1 MSFSVT
7 GYVLEPTRVGQAN
20 SPFTFTPNIF
30 VANQVT
36 FDTAYPSD
44 ESVPST
50 QYLVQ
55 IIQDGDLPD
64 AVFGWS
70 RNEVV
75 QRFDYDGR
83 DQRFKTLPGSGVEVL
98 GQLGPDSN
106 TTRLKATKPLSTN
119 LVTYPIRVSVGTG
132 GSGSGTTFTV
142 SLVLNDGSF
151 GSPASGTV
159 ELSRDTGNL
168 NWNTSDLTT
177 YGGQDVRFQ
186 RQTFFTFG
194 ESSGRLGVIGTPLLL
209 NPLPA
214 TSQHPLVRIGFGE
227 YMTPVEVA
235 SDAGLLPLPAS
246 GFFKWSVASGRLA
259 FNAADVSA
267 NTGRYVYYDGA
278 LIVGAASLTPVAVG
292 TLAAPGVVSPLPPE
306 ESDTFFRA
314 ILASGGTASIASIA
328 AGEVTVTGLSG
339 VTPDLVGLQIT
350 VSGASNAN
358 NNGSFVISE
367 FISTTSL
374 KYLNAQGVAPDT
386 NNGSISWAVY
396 AQFPQTKFVNSF
408 STSGE
413 RGVVEIRRSDG
424 QVQFS
429 DVDQTVYGGAVA
441 AQVVVP
447 NLSIERG
454 MSLMLFRTPI
464 DPSATDPT
472 FKDVSALYTTTSATL
487 ADPIVAAPQVFLP
500 AVPVDTMLLTV
511 RVLDQTGT
519 SQTLPRMDVPSPP
532 VGVGYVIDSEAR
544 TLLFAQR
551 KTLEVVPAPVPYGAV
566 QLPDPLV
573 FTSSLVLEL
582 ESPPNSASYVPLTLG
597 ENALLDT
604 GSGAVSLV
612 ETAGTLVTS
621 GAGGAFL
628 AASTAFSDTGQNF
641 VVAGVTSGDFLLV
654 QNGTSVGVYTVASVG
669 GPTSLTT
676 DVPTESPVPE
686 SNLVYEIR
694 RGEEILA
701 DRFWKPVSPLDPNT
715 KVERIVGLGTTTNS
729 PRFSVP
735 LNFASSAKSRFRFGP
750 STFSTAVNVV
760 SVFTSPGLL
769 PQGTV
774 EILDTT
780 GELNFSSADVTAAL
794 TVYWVRTLTL
804 GADYKLQPPLGFI
817 QFSERFL
824 ALEEALITYKNSSD
838 LNTVI
843 EEQAT
848 FLVRKE
854 ITQPHPTPT
863 SVLSFNPLG
872 RTVTLNPPPRVFR
885 GGRPQVT
892 AQVGIN
898 PITSTITFNSDA
910 TITDALPHGAVVGP
924 TERVYIDYYI
934 TQAIGGE
941 SSVTVIQPPM
951 ASGVIQS
958 YLGPVLPANFQG
970 NGIVSGS
977 DRFTIPG
984 DRTSDFLA
992 NCLLRVTSDYQEVY
1006 LLDSSTYDAGSDTTT
1021 VLLAS
1026 PQEFLSDVSVPNLFV
1041 TSGPTRP
1048 TAAFLQPSYFVTDL
1062 TSFYAIPRGSSR
1074 VRFIGD
1080 VSTTYTAGKV
1090 IHFTD
1095 GGPTFRD
1102 FYQVNGSNYNET
1114 TNFTEVVLTSNT
1126 AREYPTT
1133 TIVKRSVR
1141 NILEASTRIAQT
1153 SRSPILTLPY
1163 TVFRRISGQV
1173 GEILSQPSGFQ
1184 ITDAGSVTF
1193 TTALQDDEAWSIL
1206 YTGYTIAQAG
1216 QSLRASYTFQ
1226 IIPTETNG
1234 LLGST
1239 LVADYTTYVPDTFF
1253 WRVETFTQF
1262 RGELAAQYVLDAQ
1275 ASIPSGGPTLSNLSS
1290 PELHEQGRES
1300 LFFQE
1305 KHLAN
1310 EDIVAR
1316 ATLKFYNDAINYL
1329 EDVLQDMDGRVI
1341 GDRDGRF
1348 LFDGLIDNPDRT
1360 TFASVTN
1367 QIDDRF
1373 KISPAPYAVSFP
1385 PFSVTSIGTYQAVYL
1400 PAKASRFFSTQRRR
1414 YNVTVGP
1421 AGLEDGDSIL
1431 DTKSKELTV
1440 VSKVQRRSPWA
1451 MMVRP
1456 ASAADTTIYVDFV
1469 AGDEDLLRTAFVAT
1483 MKVRIAD
1490 TSTVYTASL
1499 TILSVA
1505 SGPTPQ
1511 TITFTTPVGV
1521 SVPIGATVYLST
1533 SDATYRKFYRVGT
1546 DVGVD
1551 AKDGQLTHIS
1561 PFPPLDGS
1569 VPAIDPALYVQNPAA
1584 GEVLDLTAQLNPLNV
1599 APDRFPALDGLT
1611 TDDDGDRQLP
1621 LLNPSLDSE
1630 APNLNGTTLGHLGI
1644 EQSIILPATGTLRLA
1659 TTAPYLDTGS
1669 LDGTGTILTASA
1681 VFPATVKPYDLV
1693 RILTGANAL
1702 SSYRRI
1708 LTVVGNVITVT
1719 PAFTTDA
1726 GFSFTVAASASLV
1739 TSTADLTSTTSTLDD
1754 TSGPNFITAGVLP
1767 GHTVVLTTGPSA
1779 GERRQVL
1786 TVAATSLTVS
1796 PAFSTSLSLQSYR
1809 VDDALATF
1817 GGTGS
1822 IQAQLASELADELGV
1837 LDTNTTPLAE
1847 REAIEQFYDTV
1858 FTDIETG
1865 ITGAT
1870 TIGLPTFT
1878 DLSADFSAVT
1888 PEDFVYIRSG
1898 SVAGVYKVQTVTSTT
1913 TLDIETTFPAT
1924 AAGVSYRIASAT
1936 GATKLTLQDLFPVL
1950 QSIDTFIA
1958 TTSTFQTLVTSPVTV
1973 APDASAFARGWLTAD
1988 LDVRSA
1994 LVGLR
1999 ILDLSPAGSVGTLQ
2013 SILSSGDRL
2022 YDQRYVWIDARI
2034 NRETGILV
2042 KKVRAMEN
2050 RIKAQEDILKQL
2062 TKLLTA

>member
-1 MSFSVT
+1 MPFSVT

-30 VANQVT
+30 VANQVA

-44 ESVPST
+44 ESVPPT

-55 IIQDGDLPD
+55 VMQDGDLAD

-70 RNEVV
+70 RNEVI

-98 GQLGPDSN
+98 GQLGPTSN
-106 TTRLKATKPLSTN
+106 TTRLKATKPLSTS
-119 LVTYPIRVSVGTG
+119 LATYPIRVSVGT
-132 GSGSGTTFTV
+132 GSGTTFTV

-151 GSPASGTV
+151 GSPVSGTV
-159 ELSRDTGNL
+159 ELSRSTGNL

-186 RQTFFTFG
+186 RQTFFTFD
-194 ESSGRLGVIGTPLLL
+194 ESNGRLGLIDDPLLL

-214 TSQHPLVRIGFGE
+214 TGQYPLVRIGFGE
-227 YMTPVEVA
+227 YLTPIEVPN
-235 SDAGLLPLPAS
+235 DAGLLPLPAS
-246 GFFKWSVASGRLA
+246 GSFKWSVATGRLA
-259 FNAADVSA
+259 FNAVDVSS
-267 NTGRYVYYDGA
+267 NTGRYVYYDGV
-278 LIVGAASLTPVAVG
+278 LIVGTSTLTPVAVG
-292 TLAAPGVVSPLPPE
+292 TLTASGVVFPLPPE

-314 ILASGGTASIASIA
+314 TLTSGGTANITSVVS
-328 AGEVTVTGLSG
+328 GEVTITGLSSI
-339 VTPDLVGLQIT
+339 TPSLVGRQIT
-350 VSGASNAN
+350 VSGASNPN
-358 NNGSFVISE
+358 NNGSFLISE
-367 FISTTSL
+367 YISATSL
-374 KYLNAQGVAPDT
+374 KCINALGVAPDT
-386 NNGSISWAVY
+386 NNGSISWAIYV
-396 AQFPQTKFVNSF
+396 QFPQTKFVDAL

-424 QVQFS
+424 QVRFS
-429 DVDQTVYGGAVA
+429 AVDQTVYGA
-441 AQVVVP
+441 AIAWAIIP

-454 MSLMLFRTPI
+454 MSLMLFRSPI
-464 DPSATDPT
+464 DPSATDPAL
-472 FKDVSALYTTTSATL
+472 KDVSALYTTTSAIL

-500 AVPVDTMLLTV
+500 AVPVDTMALAI
-511 RVLDQTGT
+511 RVIDQTGT
-519 SQTLPRMDVPSPP
+519 TQTLPRMDVPSPP
-532 VGVGYVIDSEAR
+532 VGIGYVLDSEAR
-544 TLLFAQR
+544 TLLYAQR
-551 KTLEVVPAPVPYGAV
+551 KSLVVVPAPVPYGAV

-582 ESPPNSASYVPLTLG
+582 ESPPNSASYVPLILG
-597 ENALLDT
+597 EDALLDT

-612 ETAGTLVTS
+612 ETDGTLVAS

-628 AASTAFSDTGQNF
+628 AASTAFSDAGQNF
-641 VVAGVTSGDFLLV
+641 VAAGVLSGDLLLV
-654 QNGTSVGVYTVASVG
+654 QNGTSIGVYTVASVG
-669 GPTSLTT
+669 GPTTLTT
-676 DVPTESPVPE
+676 DVPTESLVNE
-686 SNLVYEIR
+686 SSLVYEIR

-701 DRFWKPVSPLDPNT
+701 DRFFKPISPLDPNT

-750 STFSTAVNVV
+750 STFSTVVSVV
-760 SVFTSPGLL
+760 SVFTAPGLL

-780 GELNFSSADVTAAL
+780 GELNFSSVDVTAAL

-817 QFSERFL
+817 QFNERFL

-843 EEQAT
+843 EEPAT

-863 SVLSFNPLG
+863 NVLSFNPLG

-892 AQVGIN
+892 NEQVSIN
-898 PITSTITFNSDA
+898 SVTSTITFNSDQ

-951 ASGVIQS
+951 AAGVIQS
-958 YLGPVLPANFQG
+958 YLGPVLPANLQG

-984 DRTSDFLA
+984 DRTADFLT
-992 NCLLRVTSDYQEVY
+992 NCLLRVTSDYQEAY
-1006 LLDSSTYDAGSDTTT
+1006 LLDSSTYDVGSDTTT

-1048 TAAFLQPSYFVTDL
+1048 TAAFLQPSYFVTEL
-1062 TSFYAIPRGSSR
+1062 TPFYAIPRGSSR

-1080 VSTTYTAGKV
+1080 VSTIYTVGKI

-1095 GGPTFRD
+1095 GGSTFRD
-1102 FYQVNGSNYNET
+1102 FYQVNGSSFDET
-1114 TNFTEVVLTSNT
+1114 TGLTEVVLTSNT

-1141 NILEASTRIAQT
+1141 NILEASTKIAQT

-1163 TVFRRISGQV
+1163 TVFRRVSGQV

-1193 TTALQDDEAWSIL
+1193 ATVLQDDEAWSIL

-1226 IIPTETNG
+1226 IIPTEANG

-1239 LVADYTTYVPDTFF
+1239 LVADYTTYVPDSFF

-1431 DTKSKELTV
+1431 DTRSKELTV

-1521 SVPIGATVYLST
+1521 SIPRGATVYLST
-1533 SDATYRKFYRVGT
+1533 SDTTYRKFYRVGT

-1584 GEVLDLTAQLNPLNV
+1584 GEVLDLIAQLNPLNV

-1621 LLNPSLDSE
+1621 LLNPFLDSE

-1644 EQSIILPATGTLRLA
+1644 EQSIIQPATGTLRLA
-1659 TTAPYLDTGS
+1659 TTVPYLDTGS
-1669 LDGTGTILTASA
+1669 LDGTGTILTASL

-1726 GFSFTVAASASLV
+1726 GFSFTVTASASLV
-1739 TSTADLTSTTSTLDD
+1739 TSTADVTSTTSTLDD
-1754 TSGPNFITAGVLP
+1754 TSGPNFLTAGVLP

-1786 TVAATSLTVS
+1786 TVAATSLSVS

-1809 VDDALATF
+1809 VDDALTTF

-1822 IQAQLASELADELGV
+1822 IQAQLVSELADELGV
-1837 LDTNTTPLAE
+1837 LDTNTIPLAE

-1865 ITGAT
+1865 TTGAT

-1878 DLSADFSAVT
+1878 DLLADFSAVT

-1924 AAGVSYRIASAT
+1924 AAGVSYRIVSAT
-1936 GATKLTLQDLFPVL
+1936 GTTKLTLQNLFPIL
-1950 QSIDTFIA
+1950 QAIDTFIA
-1958 TTSTFQTLVTSPVTV
+1958 TTTTFQTLVTTPVTV

-1988 LDVRSA
+1988 LDARST

-1999 ILDLSPAGSVGTLQ
+1999 ISNLSTAGSVGTIQ

-2042 KKVRAMEN
+2042 KQTRATES
-2050 RIKAQEDILKQL
+2050 RIQAQEDILKQL

>member
-1 MSFSVT
+1 MPFSVT
-7 GYVLEPTRVGQAN
+7 GYVLEPVRVGQAN
-20 SPFTFTPNIF
+20 SPFTFTPNNF
-30 VANQVT
+30 VSNQVA
-36 FDTAYPSD
+36 FDAAYPSD
-44 ESVPST
+44 ESAPST

-55 IIQDGDLPD
+55 VMQDGDLPD
-64 AVFGWS
+64 AIFGWS
-70 RNEVV
+70 RNEVI
-75 QRFDYDGR
+75 QRFDYEGR
-83 DQRFKTLPGSGVEVL
+83 DQRFKTLPGSGAEVL
-98 GQLGPDSN
+98 GQLGPASN
-106 TTRLKATKPLSTN
+106 VTRLKATKPLSTN
-119 LVTYPIRVSVGTG
+119 LVTYPIRVSVGTE
-132 GSGSGTTFTV
+132 SGTTFTV

-151 GSPASGTV
+151 GSPVSSTV
-159 ELSRDTGNL
+159 ELSRSTGNL
-168 NWNTSDLTT
+168 NWNTADLAT
-177 YGGQDVRFQ
+177 YNGEDVRFQ
-186 RQTFFTFG
+186 RQTFFASS
-194 ESSGRLGVIGTPLLL
+194 ESNGRLGLIDDPLLL

-214 TSQHPLVRIGFGE
+214 TGQYPLVRIGFGE
-227 YMTPVEVA
+227 YLTPVEVA
-235 SDAGLLPLPAS
+235 NDAGLLPLPSS
-246 GFFKWSVASGRLA
+246 GFFKWSIATGRLA
-259 FNAADVSA
+259 FNATDVSS
-267 NTGRYVYYDGA
+267 NTGRYVYYDGV
-278 LIVGAASLTPVAVG
+278 LLVGTAILTPAAVG
-292 TLAAPGVVSPLPPE
+292 TLTVPGVVFPLPPE
-306 ESDTFFRA
+306 ESDVFFRV
-314 ILASGGTASIASIA
+314 L
-328 AGEVTVTGLSG
+328 G
-339 VTPDLVGLQIT
+339 VV
-350 VSGASNAN
+350 
-358 NNGSFVISE
+358 
-367 FISTTSL
+367 
-374 KYLNAQGVAPDT
+374 
-386 NNGSISWAVY
+386 
-396 AQFPQTKFVNSF
+396 QFPQTKFVDSL
-408 STSGE
+408 SASGK

-424 QVQFS
+424 QVRFS
-429 DVDQTVYGGAVA
+429 SADQTIYGAVA
-441 AQVVVP
+441 AQVIVP

-464 DPSATDPT
+464 DPSDTDPT
-472 FKDVSALYTTTSATL
+472 FNDVSALYTTTDAIL

-500 AVPVDTMLLTV
+500 AVPVDTMTLTIKII
-511 RVLDQTGT
+511 DQTGT
-519 SQTLPRMDVPSPP
+519 IQTLPRMDVPSPP
-532 VGVGYVIDSEAR
+532 VGIGYVIDSEAR
-544 TLLFAQR
+544 TLLYAQR
-551 KTLEVVPAPVPYGAV
+551 KALVVVSAPIPYGAV

-573 FTSSLVLEL
+573 FTSNLILEL
-582 ESPPNSASYVPLTLG
+582 ESPPNSGFYVPLTLG
-597 ENALLDT
+597 EDALLDT
-604 GSGAVSLV
+604 GSGAVSLM
-612 ETAGTLVTS
+612 ETDGTLVTS
-621 GAGGAFL
+621 GSGGAFL
-628 AASTAFSDTGQNF
+628 AASTAFSDAGQNF
-641 VVAGVTSGDFLLV
+641 VTAGVLSGDHLLV

-676 DVPTESPVPE
+676 DVPTVSLVPE

-701 DRFWKPVSPLDPNT
+701 DRFFKAVSPLDPNT

-735 LNFASSAKSRFRFGP
+735 LNFASSVKSRFRFGP
-750 STFSTAVNVV
+750 STFSTVVNVV
-760 SVFTSPGLL
+760 SVFTAPGLL
-769 PQGTV
+769 LQGTV

-804 GADYKLQPPLGFI
+804 GTDYKLQPPLGFI
-817 QFSERFL
+817 QFIDRFL

-843 EEQAT
+843 EEQAA

-863 SVLSFNPLG
+863 NVLSFNPLG
-872 RTVTLNPPPRVFR
+872 RMVTLSPPPRVFR
-885 GGRPQVT
+885 GGRPQIT
-892 AQVGIN
+892 NEQVIIN
-898 PITSTITFNSDA
+898 PVASTITFNSDQ
-910 TITDALPHGAVVGP
+910 TITDALPHGAIVGP

-951 ASGVIQS
+951 AAGVIQS
-958 YLGPVLPANFQG
+958 YLGPVLPANLQG

-984 DRTSDFLA
+984 DRTSDFLL

-1006 LLDSSTYDAGSDTTT
+1006 LLDSSTYDAGSDVTT

-1026 PQEFLSDVSVPNLFV
+1026 PQEFISDVSVPNLFV
-1041 TSGPTRP
+1041 TSGPTRA
-1048 TAAFLQPSYFVTDL
+1048 TAAFLQPSYFVTEL
-1062 TSFYAIPRGSSR
+1062 TSFYAVSRGSSR

-1080 VSTTYTAGKV
+1080 LSTIYTPGKI

-1095 GGPTFRD
+1095 GGSTFRD
-1102 FYQVNGSNYNET
+1102 FYQVNGSRYDET
-1114 TNFTEVVLTSNT
+1114 TGLTEVVLTSNT

-1141 NILEASTRIAQT
+1141 NILEATTRTAQT

-1163 TVFRRISGQV
+1163 TVFRRVSGQV

-1184 ITDAGSVTF
+1184 ITDAGTVTF
-1193 TTALQDDEAWSIL
+1193 ATALQDDESWDIL

-1226 IIPTETNG
+1226 IIPTEDNG

-1253 WRVETFTQF
+1253 WRVETFTAF
-1262 RGELAAQYVLDAQ
+1262 RGELATQYVLDAQ
-1275 ASIPSGGPTLSNLSS
+1275 SSIPSGGPTLSNLSS
-1290 PELHEQGRES
+1290 PKLYEQGRES

-1305 KHLAN
+1305 GHLAN

-1329 EDVLQDMDGRVI
+1329 EDVLLDMDGRVI

-1360 TFASVTN
+1360 TFVTVTN

-1373 KISPAPYAVSFP
+1373 KISPAPYTVSFP
-1385 PFSVTSIGTYQAVYL
+1385 PFSVTSVGTYQAVYL
-1400 PAKASRFFSTQRRR
+1400 PAKASRFFPTRRRR

-1431 DTKSKELTV
+1431 DTESKELTV
-1440 VSKVQRRSPWA
+1440 VSGVQRRSPWA
-1451 MMVRP
+1451 MIVRP
-1456 ASAADTTIYVDFV
+1456 ASAADSTIYVDYV
-1469 AGDEDLLRTAFVAT
+1469 DGDENLLRTAFVAT

-1521 SVPIGATVYLST
+1521 SIPIGATVFLST
-1533 SDATYRKFYRVGT
+1533 LDTMYRKFYRVGT

-1584 GEVLDLTAQLNPLNV
+1584 GEVLDLTAQLNPTDV
-1599 APDRFPALDGLT
+1599 APDRFPALDGLM
-1611 TDDDGDRQLP
+1611 TDDDGDRRLP
-1621 LLNPSLDSE
+1621 LLNPYLDSE
-1630 APNLNGTTLGHLGI
+1630 APDLNGTPLGHLGI
-1644 EQSIILPATGTLRLA
+1644 EQSIIQTGIGTLRLV
-1659 TTAPYLDTGS
+1659 TTASYLDTGS
-1669 LDGTGTILTASA
+1669 LDVTGTILTASSI
-1681 VFPATVKPYDLV
+1681 FPATVKPYDLV
-1693 RILTGANAL
+1693 RILTGTNAL
-1702 SSYRRI
+1702 SSYHRI
-1708 LTVVGNVITVT
+1708 LTVLGSIITVT
-1719 PAFTTDA
+1719 PAFTPDA

-1739 TSTADLTSTTSTLDD
+1739 TSTADITSTTSTLDD
-1754 TSGPNFITAGVLP
+1754 TSGPNFLTAGVFP

-1786 TVAATSLTVS
+1786 TVAATSLSVS

-1809 VDDALATF
+1809 IDDALATF

-1822 IQAQLASELADELGV
+1822 IQAQLLSELANELGV

-1858 FTDIETG
+1858 FTDVETG
-1865 ITGAT
+1865 ITGST
-1870 TIGLPTFT
+1870 TIGLPTLT

-1888 PEDFVYIRSG
+1888 SEDFVYIRSG

-1924 AAGVSYRIASAT
+1924 AVGVSYRIVSST
-1936 GATKLTLQDLFPVL
+1936 GATKLTLQDLFPIL
-1950 QSIDTFIA
+1950 QSIDTFIV
-1958 TTSTFQTLVTSPVTV
+1958 TTTTFETLVTTPVTV
-1973 APDASAFARGWLTAD
+1973 APDASAFARGWLTSD
-1988 LDVRSA
+1988 LDTRSA

-1999 ILDLSPAGSVGTLQ
+1999 ILDLSSTGSLGTIQ

-2022 YDQRYVWIDARI
+2022 YDQRFVWIDARI
-2034 NRETGILV
+2034 NLETGIIV
-2042 KKVRAMEN
+2042 KRDRAIAN
-2050 RIKAQEDILKQL
+2050 RIKAQADILKSL
-2062 TKLLTA
+2062 TKLLMT